1 MTIETSKS
9 SETVSGAVARKT
21 GFVEGMSAGGV
32 FTVTCYDS
40 NGNQKWVDIAP
51 NLVVNTGLQDM
62 NTKYFS
68 GSSYTATWYV
78 GLVGNTSSNT
88 TFSGG
93 DTLASHTGWTELTPG
108 TAYSGNRKAATFGAA
123 TLADPSNINNASSTA
138 SFTISA
144 NATVSGAFLTNV
156 ATGTSGLLFSV
167 SDFQSPGDRQVVN
180 GDVLNVTYS
189 FNLDAS

>member
-62 NTKYFS
+62 NTKYFT
-68 GSSYTATWYV
+68 GSSYTATWYI

-93 DTLASHTGWTELTPG
+93 DTLASHAGWEENTS
-108 TAYSGNRKAATFGAA
+108 YSGNRKAATFGAA
-123 TLADPSNINNASSTA
+123 TLADPSNINNSSSTA
-138 SFTISA
+138 SFTMNA
-144 NATVSGAFLTNV
+144 NATISGAFLANV
-156 ATGTSGLLFSV
+156 ATGTSGTLFSV

>member
-1 MTIETSKS
+1 MTIESSKS

-21 GFVEGMSAGGV
+21 GFAEGAAAGGM

-40 NGNQKWVDIAP
+40 NGKQKWVELAP

-62 NTKYFS
+62 NTQYFK
-68 GSSYTATWYV
+68 GSAYTAAWYI
-78 GLVGNTSSNT
+78 GLVNDTSANT

-93 DTLASHTGWTELTPG
+93 DTLASHAGWTENSN
-108 TAYSGNRKAATFGAA
+108 YSGSRPQATFGTA
-123 TLADPSNINNASSTA
+123 TLADPSNINNSASAA
-138 SFTISA
+138 SFTMNA
-144 NATVSGAFLTNV
+144 NATISGAFLCNV
-156 ATGTSGLLFSV
+156 ASGTSGLLFSAA
-167 SDFQSPGDRQVVN
+167 DFQAPGDRTVVS

>member
-32 FTVTCYDS
+32 FTITCYSS
-40 NGNQKWVDIAP
+40 NGQEKWVDIAQ

-62 NTKYFS
+62 NNKYFS
-68 GSSYTATWYV
+68 GSGYTAAWYI
-78 GLVGNTSSNT
+78 GLVNNTSAST

-93 DTLASHTGWTELTPG
+93 DTLASHAGWDENSS
-108 TAYSGNRKAATFGAA
+108 YSGNRKAATFGAA

-138 SFTISA
+138 SFTMTA
-144 NATVSGAFLTNV
+144 NATISGAFLTNV

-167 SDFQSPGDRQVVN
+167 SDFQTPGDRTVVS